1 MWRQNLEA
9 NAVMKILVAGKG
21 GVGKTTIAALL
32 SHIFSNH
39 NYKVL
44 ALDTDSVPNLAQSLG
59 IPIDKAF
66 KITPLTKN
74 VKLIE
79 ERTGAK
85 PGEGWGVL
93 FSLTPKVDD
102 IVEKYG
108 VKVKENLSLVVI
120 GSIDVSKE
128 GCLCPAIALAK
139 AFLRHVFL
147 KRKEVIIVDAEA
159 GAEVFGRGLA
169 EKFDLFL
176 CVTEPTIKSLII
188 SKKLIEMAKELGIK
202 KTILV
207 INKAVN
213 TLEAAKNYLKI
224 FPERNIPYHIVR
236 FDPALQEVEMKGLGV
251 TGLSENSTI
260 VHDVSLLFS
269 KISKHAK

>member
-1 MWRQNLEA
+1 
-9 NAVMKILVAGKG
+9 MKIIVAGKG

-39 NYKVL
+39 EYKVL
-44 ALDTDSVPNLAQSLG
+44 ALDTDSIPNLAQSLG
-59 IPIDKAF
+59 IPLDKAF
-66 KITPLTKN
+66 KIIPLTRN
-74 VKLIE
+74 MRLIE
-79 ERTGAK
+79 EKTGAQ

-102 IVEKYG
+102 IVERYG
-108 VKVKENLSLVVI
+108 VKVKNNLNLVVV
-120 GSIDVSKE
+120 GSIDASKE

-176 CVTEPTIKSLII
+176 CVTEPTIKSLVV
-188 SKKLIEMAKELGIK
+188 SRKLIEMAKELGIK

-207 INKAVN
+207 INKVRDS
-213 TLEAAKNYLKI
+213 LEAAKSYSRV
-224 FPERNIPYHIVR
+224 FPEKNIPYHIVR
-236 FDPALQEVEMKGLGV
+236 YDNSLQEVEMKGLGV
-251 TGLSENSTI
+251 TSLPKDSLI
-260 VHDVSLLFS
+260 VHDVYMLFN
-269 KISKHAK
+269 KISKLVK